1 MEKPI
6 ATKVKRTVGLAPD
19 DVRRLMSTMQPVQTQ
34 EEYVPKNDIERAYH
48 MIKKSNSTLACACQS
63 YKVKKAAVIKYA
75 KDNNLP
81 MPWAT
86 NVYDEEAKKI
96 ADRLIESGAHIQNLR
111 HGLKQR
117 VAYLLA
123 LKVGVSEACRRISI
137 DRRGLYYYCKNYEL
151 PTPCRAIK

>member
-6 ATKVKRTVGLAPD
+6 VNKVKRVVGLAPD
-19 DVRRLMSTMQPVQTQ
+19 DVRRLMSSMQPVHVQDD
-34 EEYVPKNDIERAYH
+34 YVPKNDIERAYD

-63 YKVKKAAVIKYA
+63 YKVKKASVIKYA

-81 MPWAT
+81 MPWAV

-123 LKVGVSEACRRISI
+123 LKVGVSEACRRINI

>member
-1 MEKPI
+1 MEKSVES
-6 ATKVKRTVGLAPD
+6 KVKRTVGLSPD
-19 DVRRLMSTMQPVQTQ
+19 DVRRLMSSMQPTQTQ
-34 EEYVPKNDIERAYH
+34 DEYVPKNDIERAYH
-48 MIKKSNSTLACACQS
+48 MIKKSNSSLACACQS
-63 YKVKKAAVIKYA
+63 YKVKKASVIKYA

-86 NVYDEEAKKI
+86 DAYDEKAKKI
-96 ADRLIESGAHIQNLR
+96 AERLIESGAHIQNLR

-123 LKVGVSEACRRISI
+123 LKVGVSEACRRINI

>member
-19 DVRRLMSTMQPVQTQ
+19 DVRRLMSSMQPVQTQ

-48 MIKKSNSTLACACQS
+48 MIKKSGSTLACACQS

-81 MPWAT
+81 MPWAI

-96 ADRLIESGAHIQNLR
+96 ADRLIESGAYIQNLR

-123 LKVGVSEACRRISI
+123 LKVGVSEACRRINI